1 MNTPH
6 RGRTAARRSLDDA
19 LLSALF
25 SQSPIGLQ
33 VWDPQLRLVR
43 ANTATRRIESVTFE
57 ELVGRPLPEVLGAF
71 AVTDPD
77 FLLHTA
83 RSVLETGIP
92 VLDQHVHARKPRNP
106 AVELLLSVAL
116 FRLDDTD
123 GTVLGLTS
131 AVTDISEQ
139 TRAQAGLRLLNRAA
153 VSVGTTLGMFRTAE
167 EMCDLA
173 VPQLADAVAVDVLDP
188 VLRGETS
195 APLAMDESA
204 LLRCVGFHALSD
216 VGAEASDPRA
226 VRNADIHPIGTPYQ
240 QVLSTLAPRLVRLPD
255 PDNTW
260 LVPTRRRDAALR
272 SAGVHSMMVMPL
284 RARGGLLG
292 LARFYRWRN
301 PAPFEADDLALAEQL
316 AAYTALCVDNARLYH
331 RELAAARML
340 HHHIRQSVTSNSP
353 AVETARA
360 YLPTGTDA
368 GWFDVI
374 PLSGARVALVAGDS
388 PADRLDA
395 IASMAE
401 LRAAMAALSQLD
413 IPPDELMERLH
424 DLAGSPASAPS
435 GTLGTSP
442 RPDRDSPATCLYAVY
457 DPVSRICTM
466 VSAGHPAPA
475 LVHPHGDVELLDVP
489 QGPPLGHGIAR
500 HSAVEYVLPEH
511 SILVLSGTSLLQGA
525 DPDSAVHVDGLR
537 RVATPPP
544 FSLQAL
550 CDAITEA
557 IALRQPAQGVALLL
571 ARVSPLDSDQ
581 TAAWTLPN
589 DPRAASRARKE
600 VTARLADWG
609 LDDLANGSAL
619 IVSELVTNA
628 FRYAQGPIELRLI
641 RDRALICE
649 VTDES
654 NASPH
659 LRRAEENDEGGR
671 GLFITAQLS
680 ERWGI
685 RPSPRG
691 KTIWVEQPLPA
702 GAEPR

>member
-1 MNTPH
+1 MSTPH
-6 RGRTAARRSLDDA
+6 RGRTSAGRSLDDA

-33 VWDPQLRLVR
+33 VWDTELRLVR
-43 ANTATRRIESVTFE
+43 ANTAARRIENVALE
-57 ELVGRPLPEVLGAF
+57 ELVGRPLHEVLHAF

-77 FLLHTA
+77 FVLHTA
-83 RSVLETGIP
+83 RSVLETGNP
-92 VLDQHVHARKPRNP
+92 VLDLHVHARSPRNP
-106 AVELLLSVAL
+106 AAELVLSVAL

-123 GTVLGLTS
+123 GTVLGMSS
-131 AVTDISEQ
+131 AVTDISAQ
-139 TRAQAGLRLLNRAA
+139 TRVQAGLGLLNRAA
-153 VSVGTTLGMFRTAE
+153 VSVGTTLDMFRTAE

-195 APLAMDESA
+195 APLAMNESA
-204 LLRCVGFHALSD
+204 LLRRVGFHAPAG
-216 VGAEASDPRA
+216 VGAHAPDPRTMGE
-226 VRNADIHPIGTPYQ
+226 ADIHPIGTPYQ
-240 QVLSTLAPRLVRLPD
+240 QVLSTLAPRVVRLPD

-260 LVPTRRRDAALR
+260 LDPTRIREAALL
-272 SAGVHSMMVMPL
+272 ATGVHSMMVMPL

-316 AAYTALCVDNARLYH
+316 SAYTALCLDNARLYH

-340 HHHIRQSVTSNSP
+340 HHHVRQSATSSSP
-353 AVETARA
+353 AVETAHA

-388 PADRLDA
+388 PGDRLDA
-395 IASMAE
+395 VASMAE
-401 LRAAMAALSQLD
+401 LRAAVAALSQLD

-424 DLAGSPASAPS
+424 DVAAGPVPA
-435 GTLGTSP
+435 P
-442 RPDRDSPATCLYAVY
+442 RDTVGGSRSPDRDSPATCLYAVY
-457 DPVSRICTM
+457 DPVRRVCTM

-475 LVHPHGDVELLDVP
+475 LVHAHGGVELLDVS

-500 HSAVEYVLPEH
+500 HTAVKHVLPEH
-511 SILVLSGTSLLQGA
+511 STLVLSGTSLLQDA
-525 DPDSAVHVDGLR
+525 DHGSALHVDELR

-544 FSLQAL
+544 PSLQAM
-550 CDAITEA
+550 CDAITDA
-557 IALRQPAQGVALLL
+557 IALRQPTQGVALLL
-571 ARVSPLDSDQ
+571 ARVSPLDSDH
-581 TAAWTLPN
+581 TATWTLPN
-589 DPRAASRARKE
+589 DPRSASRARKE
-600 VTARLADWG
+600 VTARLSDWG
-609 LDDLANGSAL
+609 LDALADGSAL

-641 RDRALICE
+641 RDRTLICE
-649 VTDES
+649 VTDQS
-654 NASPH
+654 DASPH

-685 RPSPRG
+685 RPTSRG

-702 GAEPR
+702 DGEPG